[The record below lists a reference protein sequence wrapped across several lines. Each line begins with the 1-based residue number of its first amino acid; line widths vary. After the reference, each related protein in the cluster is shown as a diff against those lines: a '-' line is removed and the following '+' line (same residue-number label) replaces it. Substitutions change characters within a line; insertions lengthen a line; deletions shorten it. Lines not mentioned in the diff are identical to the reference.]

1 MRIKANPV
9 VVSSLLT
16 LFSCTSASLAA
27 DRFVSPTGNDSHGGT
42 LSAPY
47 KTLAKALEQASPG
60 DTVYLREG
68 RYHEV
73 IDFSGINGNSNNPI
87 TITAYQGEEAVIDG
101 SRSLSELGGVTWV
114 PLTDGGHPACLNNC
128 YKTTINPDLFT
139 AADGATDSED
149 GSVVQGIWQ
158 LWVANENYDGRYKM
172 MIPARWPNYD
182 PTMNHPR
189 VYDYHF

>member
-1 MRIKANPV
+1 M
-9 VVSSLLT
+9 S
-16 LFSCTSASLAA
+16 
-27 DRFVSPTGNDSHGGT
+27 
-42 LSAPY
+42 
-47 KTLAKALEQASPG
+47 
-60 DTVYLREG
+60 

-101 SRSLSELGGVTWV
+101 SRSLSELGAATWV

-139 AADGATDSED
+139 AADGAADSED

-158 LWVANENYDGRYKM
+158 LWVANENYDGRFK
-172 MIPARWPNYD
+172 MIPRWPNYD
-182 PTMNHPR
+182 PSKGHPSDPIR
-189 VYDYHF
+189 FKSDNRTPLDDSWWDMGGTWAFMKTSCGAERCGL